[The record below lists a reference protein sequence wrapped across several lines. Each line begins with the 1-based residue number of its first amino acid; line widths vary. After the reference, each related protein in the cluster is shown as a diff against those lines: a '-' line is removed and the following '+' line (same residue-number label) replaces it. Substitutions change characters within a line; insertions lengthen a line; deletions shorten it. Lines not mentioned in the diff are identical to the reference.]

1 MKAILVLALT
11 LALGGCSMFSGNS
24 TEEIAVDASG
34 IALKG
39 RFGEAVKLKTKQSQA
54 AAISDNAE
62 RTLVAM
68 AQLESKRLD
77 LEIAKAVNNVDISCY
92 TLSTESFDKLQAVP
106 KDTYIREASQCQRE
120 QRFTSVISMLGDVI
134 AGLSKPT
141 SDIASVADS
150 YGTTIRSVASEGT
163 KKLQA
168 VVNPLAVTIGV
179 RERERTAQR
188 NGDNY
193 AKSVKYAAENAGDV
207 TATISTTIQPSADG
221 NTGGSGTSGD
231 GGAGTGGSGS
241 GSSDVVTG
249 ETNYNIGRGV
259 YDTDTS
265 DTAQALIDSDGS
277 QILSP
282 NSKGAVNNQSNVDQ
296 QPIVDDQNAEL
307 NNQPRNG
314 SDNSV
319 L

>member
-1 MKAILVLALT
+1 MKAIVVLALT

-24 TEEIAVDASG
+24 TEEIAVDQSG
-34 IALKG
+34 VALKG
-39 RFGEAVKLKTKQSQA
+39 RFGGALKLKTKQSQA

-62 RTLVAM
+62 RTLIAV

-77 LEIAKAVNNVDISCY
+77 LEIAKALNNVNISCY
-92 TLSTESFDKLQAVP
+92 PISSDSFDKLQAVP

-141 SDIASVADS
+141 SDLASVANS
-150 YGTTIRSVASEGT
+150 YGVTIRSVASEGT

-168 VVNPLAVTIGV
+168 VVNPLAVTIGI

-188 NGDNY
+188 NGDNF
-193 AKSVKYAAENAGDV
+193 AKSVKYAAENSGDV
-207 TATISTTIQPSADG
+207 TATISTVQNVSSDS
-221 NTGGSGTSGD
+221 ND
-231 GGAGTGGSGS
+231 GGLGGDTSAGGSGS
-241 GSSDVVTG
+241 GVANGTMSG

-296 QPIVDDQNAEL
+296 QPIIDDQNADL

-314 SDNSV
+314 SDNSA